1 MQFQSAR
8 AKVNGEA
15 AVLVTG
21 QKAAAATRCACIAN
35 TKTRITMLGVF
46 DHARTMPPN
55 AADITRRIATLE
67 GRLKRI
73 GRRVP
78 VADMDNVGEAVAAA
92 LGGIAERFRSSAG
105 SIGEETANLG
115 NEAVKLGSDAWRRV
129 AREVEHRPLVTLAV
143 AVGVGILVGLAGS
156 RRAK

>member
-1 MQFQSAR
+1 
-8 AKVNGEA
+8 
-15 AVLVTG
+15 
-21 QKAAAATRCACIAN
+21 
-35 TKTRITMLGVF
+35 MLGVC